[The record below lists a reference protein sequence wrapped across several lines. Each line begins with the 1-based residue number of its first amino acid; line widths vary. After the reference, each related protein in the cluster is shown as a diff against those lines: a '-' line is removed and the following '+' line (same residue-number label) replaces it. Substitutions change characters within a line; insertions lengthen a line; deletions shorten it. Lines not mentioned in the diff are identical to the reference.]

1 MERCGTSH
9 SELPLDIPENDDL
22 VASGTSRSRPVIVR
36 SRCGFQDLRAG
47 YRDVVNVVCCLNPG
61 QEVLF
66 PNSLETHLGLVSR
79 SVFDLYRVHKHTSP
93 IFIAAQDQSFGFIIR
108 KTTYCVCACG
118 ECLTTDHKLEG
129 QRYNNLAPSLCF
141 GSHTQP
147 KKANECEQNARV
159 LLLHDFSC

>member
-36 SRCGFQDLRAG
+36 SRCCFQDLRAG
-47 YRDVVNVVCCLNPG
+47 YRDVVNVVCCLNSG

-79 SVFDLYRVHKHTSP
+79 SVFQQK
-93 IFIAAQDQSFGFIIR
+93 
-108 KTTYCVCACG
+108 
-118 ECLTTDHKLEG
+118 
-129 QRYNNLAPSLCF
+129 CF
-141 GSHTQP
+141 RS
-147 KKANECEQNARV
+147 R
-159 LLLHDFSC
+159 

>member
-47 YRDVVNVVCCLNPG
+47 YRDVVNVVCCLNSG

-66 PNSLETHLGLVSR
+66 SNSLETYLGLVSR
-79 SVFDLYRVHKHTSP
+79 SVFDLDRVDKQPLTS
-93 IFIAAQDQSFGFIIR
+93 
-108 KTTYCVCACG
+108 
-118 ECLTTDHKLEG
+118 LTVAEEDPLV
-129 QRYNNLAPSLCF
+129 F
-141 GSHTQP
+141 
-147 KKANECEQNARV
+147 V
-159 LLLHDFSC
+159 I